1 MFESAELGHS
11 TGKAEYEA
19 EVPLLRAELLD
30 AQFDL
35 RELAECAVVVLING
49 VDAAGK
55 GETVNLLGEWLDPR
69 HLVIRAF
76 DSPSDEA
83 RQRPPMWRFWRSLP
97 PKGRIGILFGNWY
110 HEPIQQRA
118 GRQMKASRLDQRLD
132 EINHFEAMLAR
143 EGVLLVKFWF
153 HLSRDRQKAR
163 LKKLAADPAT
173 RWRVT
178 EADWRN
184 YKKYNKLRDVAEHV
198 LRHTDTA
205 EAPWIVVD
213 GSDARYRALRVG
225 RTLLASIRKRLGVAR
240 QWQARLSVAP
250 MAPAEDGRSLLDA
263 LVLDQPMRKKAYG
276 RALERLQGRLALL
289 TRRAGFGKRAL
300 VLVFEGMDAAGKGG
314 AIRRVTAA
322 LDARQY
328 QVVPIGA
335 PTEEERA
342 QPYLWRFWRHLP
354 RRGKAVIFDRSWYG
368 RVLVERVEGFCAE
381 ADWMRAYQEIN
392 DFEDQLADAG
402 AVVVKFWLAISQ
414 DEQLVRFETRANEPH
429 KRFKITDE
437 DWRNRERWPEYARAV
452 SDMIDRTSTEVSP
465 WTLIEADNKRFARI
479 KVLET
484 ICNRLE
490 AALD

>member
-110 HEPIQQRA
+110 HEPIQRRA
-118 GRQMKASRLDQRLD
+118 ARQMKASRLDQRLD

-250 MAPAEDGRSLLDA
+250 MAD
-263 LVLDQPMRKKAYG
+263 RKS
-276 RALERLQGRLALL
+276 
-289 TRRAGFGKRAL
+289 
-300 VLVFEGMDAAGKGG
+300 
-314 AIRRVTAA
+314 
-322 LDARQY
+322 
-328 QVVPIGA
+328 VV
-335 PTEEERA
+335 
-342 QPYLWRFWRHLP
+342 
-354 RRGKAVIFDRSWYG
+354 
-368 RVLVERVEGFCAE
+368 
-381 ADWMRAYQEIN
+381 
-392 DFEDQLADAG
+392 
-402 AVVVKFWLAISQ
+402 
-414 DEQLVRFETRANEPH
+414 
-429 KRFKITDE
+429 
-437 DWRNRERWPEYARAV
+437 
-452 SDMIDRTSTEVSP
+452 
-465 WTLIEADNKRFARI
+465 
-479 KVLET
+479 
-484 ICNRLE
+484 
-490 AALD
+490 